1 MRWARAGAVAM
12 ALAVACGA
20 FGAHGLEARLTPEAL
35 EWWSTAA
42 RYHAWHGLGLF
53 AVAWMSDRAAHPR
66 RVSIAGWGLCIG
78 LVLFSG
84 SLYLMALT
92 GHRWLGAITPLGGT
106 AWIVAWIVLAG
117 AARKAPQ

>member
-1 MRWARAGAVAM
+1 MCSFRSI
-12 ALAVACGA
+12 
-20 FGAHGLEARLTPEAL
+20 LEPFTSLELGWPLRLTLACSGTPNYG
-35 EWWSTAA
+35 TAW
-42 RYHAWHGLGLF
+42 HAWHGLGLF
-53 AVAWMSDRAAHPR
+53 VVGWMSQWSARPR
-66 RVSIAGWGLCIG
+66 RVSIAGWCLCIG

-117 AARKAPQ
+117 AARKASQ

>member
-1 MRWARAGAVAM
+1 VSWARTGALAM
-12 ALAVACGA
+12 ALAVGFGA
-20 FGAHGLEARLTPEAL
+20 FGAHGLKDRLDPEAL
-35 EWWSTAA
+35 EWWRTAA

-53 AVAWMSDRAAHPR
+53 AVSWIEHWTETPR
-66 RVSIAGWGLCIG
+66 RVRIAGWCLCIG

-106 AWIVAWIVLAG
+106 AWIVAWIILAT
-117 AARKAPQ
+117 AARKRPL

>member
-1 MRWARAGAVAM
+1 MRWAKAGAIAM

-20 FGAHGLEARLTPEAL
+20 FGAHGLKARLSPEAL
-35 EWWSTAA
+35 EWWRTAA

-53 AVAWMSDRAAHPR
+53 AVAWIAEWSAAPR
-66 RVSIAGWGLCIG
+66 RVFIAGICLCIG

-106 AWIVAWIVLAG
+106 AWIVAWIVLAT